1 MVNSTFRWT
10 AGPLMVAAMAL
21 GGCTHYVKQA
31 DFDSAISELRAN
43 DQKQQQQ
50 LDSLSQE
57 MQQRFAKYD
66 AQISQMAGRVRLD
79 TAAHFAFNDATLR
92 DQDKP
97 LLNDFAK
104 VISQHYPDAVVT
116 VEGFADPAG
125 SASYNR
131 RLGERRAKAVR
142 DYLEQ
147 NGLAAA
153 HLRAVSYGEATN
165 RQVER
170 GQSRDAGEPNR
181 RVTLVVDFAG
191 QPSGGD
197 GNNTG
202 AAPNDGTS
210 TG

>member
-1 MVNSTFRWT
+1 MVNSTFRWATGSLVVT
-10 AGPLMVAAMAL
+10 AIAL
-21 GGCTHYVKQA
+21 GGCTNYVKKA
-31 DFDSAISELRAN
+31 DYDAAIAELRAN

-50 LDSLSQE
+50 LDSLTQE

-79 TAAHFAFNDATLR
+79 TAAHFAFNDSTLR
-92 DQDKP
+92 DEDKP
-97 LLNDFAK
+97 LLDDFAK
-104 VISQHYPDAVVT
+104 VVGQHYPDAVIT

-142 DYLEQ
+142 DYLVQ
-147 NGLAAA
+147 SGLSAD
-153 HLRAVSYGEATN
+153 HLRAVSYGEASD

-170 GQSRDAGEPNR
+170 GKTREAGASNR

-191 QPSGGD
+191 QSAGEPSMSSGT
-197 GNNTG
+197 TG
-202 AAPNDGTS
+202 
-210 TG
+210 

>member
-1 MVNSTFRWT
+1 MVNSTLRWT
-10 AGPLMVAAMAL
+10 AGPLMVAAIAL

-31 DFDSAISELRAN
+31 DFDSAIAELRAN

-50 LDSLSQE
+50 LDSLTQE

-66 AQISQMAGRVRLD
+66 AQIQQMAGRVRLD

-97 LLNDFAK
+97 LLDDFAK

-125 SASYNR
+125 SPGYNR

-142 DYLEQ
+142 DYLVQ
-147 NGLAAA
+147 NGVSAE
-153 HLRAVSYGEATN
+153 HLRAVSYGEASN

-170 GQSRDAGEPNR
+170 GKSREAGEPNR

-191 QPSGGD
+191 QSNG
-197 GNNTG
+197 T
-202 AAPNDGTS
+202 AAPADGTT

>member
-1 MVNSTFRWT
+1 MTHSTFRWT
-10 AGPLMVAAMAL
+10 AGPLMIAAIAL

-31 DFDSAISELRAN
+31 DFDSAIAELRAN

-50 LDSLSQE
+50 LDSLTQE

-97 LLNDFAK
+97 LLDDFAK

-125 SASYNR
+125 SSSYNR
-131 RLGERRAKAVR
+131 RLGERRADAVR
-142 DYLEQ
+142 DYLVQ
-147 NGLAAA
+147 NGLSAD

-170 GQSRDAGEPNR
+170 GQTRQAGAPNR

-191 QPSGGD
+191 QPTGD
-197 GNNTG
+197 AGMQSG
-202 AAPNDGTS
+202 AAAG
-210 TG
+210 

>member
-1 MVNSTFRWT
+1 MVNSTLRWT
-10 AGPLMVAAMAL
+10 AGPLMVAAIAL

-31 DFDSAISELRAN
+31 DFDSAIAELRAN

-50 LDSLSQE
+50 LDSLTQE

-66 AQISQMAGRVRLD
+66 AQIAQMGGRVRLD

-92 DQDKP
+92 DPDKP
-97 LLNDFAK
+97 LLDDFAK

-142 DYLEQ
+142 DYLVQ
-147 NGLAAA
+147 NGLSAE
-153 HLRAVSYGEATN
+153 HLRAVSYGEASN

-170 GQSRDAGEPNR
+170 GQSREAGEPNR

-191 QPSGGD
+191 QQSNGSETPSNGAT
-197 GNNTG
+197 TG
-202 AAPNDGTS
+202 
-210 TG
+210 

>member
-1 MVNSTFRWT
+1 MVNSTFRWAAGSLVVT
-10 AGPLMVAAMAL
+10 AIAL
-21 GGCTHYVKQA
+21 GGCTNYVKKA
-31 DFDSAISELRAN
+31 DYDAAIAELRAN

-50 LDSLSQE
+50 LDSLTQE

-92 DQDKP
+92 DEDKP
-97 LLNDFAK
+97 LLDDFAK
-104 VISQHYPDAVVT
+104 VVRQHYPDAVIT

-142 DYLEQ
+142 DYLVQ
-147 NGLAAA
+147 SGLSAD
-153 HLRAVSYGEATN
+153 HLRAVSYGEAN
-165 RQVER
+165 DRQVER
-170 GQSRDAGEPNR
+170 GKTREEGASNR

-191 QPSGGD
+191 Q
-197 GNNTG
+197 
-202 AAPNDGTS
+202 S
-210 TG
+210 TGDSSMSSGTTTG

>member
-1 MVNSTFRWT
+1 MVNSTFRWAAGSLVVT
-10 AGPLMVAAMAL
+10 AIAL
-21 GGCTHYVKQA
+21 GGCTNYVKKA
-31 DFDSAISELRAN
+31 DYDAAIAELRAN

-50 LDSLSQE
+50 LDSLTQE

-92 DQDKP
+92 DEDKP
-97 LLNDFAK
+97 LLDDFAK
-104 VISQHYPDAVVT
+104 VVGQHYPDAVIT

-142 DYLEQ
+142 DYLVQ
-147 NGLAAA
+147 SGLSAD
-153 HLRAVSYGEATN
+153 HLRAVSYGEAN
-165 RQVER
+165 DRQVER
-170 GQSRDAGEPNR
+170 GKTREEGASNR

-191 QPSGGD
+191 Q
-197 GNNTG
+197 
-202 AAPNDGTS
+202 S
-210 TG
+210 TGDSSMSSGTTTG

>member
-1 MVNSTFRWT
+1 MVNSTLRWT
-10 AGPLMVAAMAL
+10 AGPLMVAAIAL

-31 DFDSAISELRAN
+31 DFDSAIAELRAN

-50 LDSLSQE
+50 LDSLTQE

-66 AQISQMAGRVRLD
+66 AQIAQMGGRVRLD

-97 LLNDFAK
+97 LLDDFAK

-125 SASYNR
+125 SPGYNR

-142 DYLEQ
+142 DYLAQ
-147 NGLAAA
+147 NGVSAD
-153 HLRAVSYGEATN
+153 HLRAVSYGEASN

-170 GQSRDAGEPNR
+170 GKSREAGEPNR

-191 QPSGGD
+191 QAAANDSTTPPNGAT
-197 GNNTG
+197 TG
-202 AAPNDGTS
+202 
-210 TG
+210 

>member
-10 AGPLMVAAMAL
+10 AGPLMVAAIAL

-31 DFDSAISELRAN
+31 DFDSAIAELRAN

-50 LDSLSQE
+50 LDSLTQE

-66 AQISQMAGRVRLD
+66 AQIAQMGGRVRLD

-97 LLNDFAK
+97 LLDDFAK

-125 SASYNR
+125 STGYNR
-131 RLGERRAKAVR
+131 RLGERRAKAVQ
-142 DYLEQ
+142 DYLVQ
-147 NGLAAA
+147 NGLSAD
-153 HLRAVSYGEATN
+153 HLRAVSYGEATD
-165 RQVER
+165 RQVKR
-170 GQSRDAGEPNR
+170 GQTREAGEPNR

-191 QPSGGD
+191 QSSGD
-197 GNNTG
+197 TG
-202 AAPNDGTS
+202 TPAGTS
-210 TG
+210 AG

>member
-1 MVNSTFRWT
+1 MVNRTFRWT
-10 AGPLMVAAMAL
+10 AGSLVVAAMGL

-31 DFDSAISELRAN
+31 DFDSAIAELRAN

-50 LDSLSQE
+50 LDSLTQE

-66 AQISQMAGRVRLD
+66 AQIAQMGGRVRLD

-92 DQDKP
+92 DEDKP
-97 LLNDFAK
+97 LLDDFAK

-125 SASYNR
+125 STRYNR
-131 RLGERRAKAVR
+131 RLGERRADAVR
-142 DYLEQ
+142 DYLTQ
-147 NGLAAA
+147 NGLAAE

-170 GQSRDAGEPNR
+170 GQSREAGASNR

-191 QPSGGD
+191 QASGEPAP
-197 GNNTG
+197 
-202 AAPNDGTS
+202 AASSSSAAAG
-210 TG
+210 

>member
-1 MVNSTFRWT
+1 MVNPTLRWT
-10 AGPLMVAAMAL
+10 AGPLMVAAIAL

-31 DFDSAISELRAN
+31 DFDSAIAELRAN

-50 LDSLSQE
+50 LDSLTQE

-66 AQISQMAGRVRLD
+66 AQIAQMGGRVRLD
-79 TAAHFAFNDATLR
+79 TAAHFAFNDATVR

-97 LLNDFAK
+97 LLDDFAK

-142 DYLEQ
+142 DYLVQE
-147 NGLAAA
+147 GLSAG
-153 HLRAVSYGEATN
+153 HLRAVSYGEAAN

-170 GQSRDAGEPNR
+170 GQSREAGEPNR

-191 QPSGGD
+191 QSS
-197 GNNTG
+197 NAG
-202 AAPNDGTS
+202 AAPSNGAA

>member
-1 MVNSTFRWT
+1 MLNSTCRRT
-10 AGPLMVAAMAL
+10 AGPLMVAALAL

-31 DFDSAISELRAN
+31 DFDSAIAELRAN

-50 LDSLSQE
+50 LDSLTQE

-66 AQISQMAGRVRLD
+66 AQIAQMGGRVRLD

-97 LLNDFAK
+97 LLDDFAK
-104 VISQHYPDAVVT
+104 VISQHYPGAVVT

-142 DYLEQ
+142 DYLVQE
-147 NGLAAA
+147 GLSADR
-153 HLRAVSYGEATN
+153 LRPVSYGEAVN

-170 GQSRDAGEPNR
+170 GQSHEAGAANR

-191 QPSGGD
+191 QSS
-197 GNNTG
+197 TG
-202 AAPNDGTS
+202 TAAPGAGT
-210 TG
+210 TAG